1 MRPICRLNEKN
12 SSCVEGFNKG
22 LPRPYK
28 ILIKGLGKDMLKA
41 LQAYVVFQ
49 ENKNRAFQR
58 WMKKYFLIACT
69 IKFDRLCYQI

>member
-1 MRPICRLNEKN
+1 VI
-12 SSCVEGFNKG
+12 VEGFNKG

-49 ENKNRAFQR
+49 VNKNRDFHT
-58 WMKKYFLIACT
+58 WMKIIFTARFTPLKNSNRTGF
-69 IKFDRLCYQI
+69 